1 MRPLIVIRHTPKI
14 DFMRYHRLGFAFSGF
29 LLLVSVGLFLTVG
42 LNYGIDFVGGTLIE
56 VRVKSGP
63 ANLAE
68 MRSKRLTEPHRGGA
82 LAFAER
88 RGRDGGYDNVIAVRR
103 ILQSIGDRQVHLG
116 LGSAVHFELI
126 GKDARLGS
134 DFVDR
139 DGRRSLRDFKIGR
152 QQPR

>member
-1 MRPLIVIRHTPKI
+1 VNISGEVEIEIL
-14 DFMRYHRLGFAFSGF
+14 HRNDLAVSTSRRSAFDSERRT
-29 LLLVSVGLFLTVG
+29 LAGLTNAREYL
-42 LNYGIDFVGGTLIE
+42 
-56 VRVKSGP
+56 
-63 ANLAE
+63 LAE